1 MAVTNTA
8 LTYPAKTGEDLEGAV
23 GWRLGGGAVE
33 GGGGWVVAGGTKVRY
48 PCGGH
53 LAAKTW
59 GGVDPVLM
67 SPAQQHLVCLF
78 TGQNV

>member
-8 LTYPAKTGEDLEGAV
+8 LTYSATTDEDLEGAV
-23 GWRLGGGAVE
+23 GWAFGRWS

-53 LAAKTW
+53 LAAK
-59 GGVDPVLM
+59 
-67 SPAQQHLVCLF
+67 
-78 TGQNV
+78 NVGRSRSSAYVTSQ